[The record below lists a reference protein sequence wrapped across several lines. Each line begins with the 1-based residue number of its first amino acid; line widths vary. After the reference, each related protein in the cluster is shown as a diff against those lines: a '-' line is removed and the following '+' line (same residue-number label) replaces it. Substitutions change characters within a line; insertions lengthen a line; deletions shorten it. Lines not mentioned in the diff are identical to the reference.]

1 MEANKYQDAMTKG
14 ERLALEDLHDKILIM
29 VDDLVEEYVNTDT
42 LCAPPGED
50 WFPVQTRLTGEFY
63 ICSESYDRLPGESWI
78 QLCIS
83 AHCIGKNPHGIDDYL
98 GLDVWLRYDPKDGR
112 LTNHRNTDSMSI

>member
-1 MEANKYQDAMTKG
+1 MGVSARPRPSEVRDGGKLISRYDDEG

-42 LCAPPGED
+42 LCAHPGED

-78 QLCIS
+78 
-83 AHCIGKNPHGIDDYL
+83 
-98 GLDVWLRYDPKDGR
+98 
-112 LTNHRNTDSMSI
+112 